1 VTARFAALESTV
13 RAIDIRLESLERQTR
28 ASAEQLQG
36 ELAAGFQEVASRA
49 LVLAEATDEILT
61 RQAETLERIEAAL
74 AALPREIPAPVV
86 DVPTPEAVDL
96 SGVLAALGRVED
108 RVESAEPRW
117 EETQRRVAD
126 VAVAVA
132 TLHPVLD
139 ALEQL
144 RARVAALP
152 TELPAPPVVEAPVVE
167 PVDLQPVLDRI
178 AEVARRI
185 DALPTELPAP
195 AVVEAPVVEPVDLQP
210 VLDRIAEV
218 ARRVDALPTEL
229 PAPPVVEA
237 PVVEPVD
244 LQPVLDRIA
253 ELARHVD
260 ELPRDLPAPPA
271 PPPPPERVDLSGVLG
286 ALARVE
292 DRVESAEPRWEEIQR
307 RVADLA
313 VAVVAL
319 QPTIDAI
326 VDLRSHVELVGG
338 RLSTLLGGPTLT
350 ELMDRLDEIADRGN
364 R

>member
-1 VTARFAALESTV
+1 MTARFAALESTV

-210 VLDRIAEV
+210 VLDRIAE
-218 ARRVDALPTEL
+218 
-229 PAPPVVEA
+229 
-237 PVVEPVD
+237 
-244 LQPVLDRIA
+244 
-253 ELARHVD
+253 LARHVD